1 MKCNFILIVVGL
13 NFVFAQI
20 CPPSDTIAINPIQ
33 NNYSIP
39 LLNTW
44 ENLDI
49 MTWNV
54 KQFPLSNATIANI
67 NEVISD
73 VLPDIILFQEIN
85 DLNEFENLSST
96 LFAYEFIS
104 SGDDYY
110 GLAMAFRKDCID
122 LINYTTLFP
131 SDGYEFA
138 WRYPLKAN
146 IIWNCGDT
154 YLPLQ
159 IINVHF
165 KCCNDGFDR
174 RLASSEILSDY
185 INEQINLGLQENI
198 IIGGDFN
205 DEITDSENQNS
216 LLPLVNNNNI
226 YFTTLPIAS
235 NSYYDSFPSYN
246 SFLDHI
252 VISNN
257 LYDEIGIL
265 YVNTLRLDDYM
276 GYSYFQNNV
285 SDHRPVT
292 LSFAVHYE
300 PVPQSI
306 IINEIMNNPNA
317 VTDTNGE
324 WIEIYNSSNSEIIN
338 LQGYILS
345 DNDNDYHIINSE
357 LMIMP
362 LEYIILGINS
372 DITENGYI
380 DVDYEYNNFYLNN
393 FWDEIIIY
401 HPNGTLVDQVEYDF
415 NGSFPNLEAYSMEL
429 LSPEL
434 DNNIGSNWVSSN
446 IMMSNGDYGTPNN
459 QNQSCDADEDI
470 NQDSIINVID
480 IIMLVNYI
488 TGESSIENFCEIDL
502 NQDGN
507 INVIDIVY
515 LIGYILDNI

>member
-1 MKCNFILIVVGL
+1 
-13 NFVFAQI
+13 
-20 CPPSDTIAINPIQ
+20 
-33 NNYSIP
+33 
-39 LLNTW
+39 
-44 ENLDI
+44 
-49 MTWNV
+49 
-54 KQFPLSNATIANI
+54 
-67 NEVISD
+67 
-73 VLPDIILFQEIN
+73 
-85 DLNEFENLSST
+85 
-96 LFAYEFIS
+96 
-104 SGDDYY
+104 
-110 GLAMAFRKDCID
+110 
-122 LINYTTLFP
+122 
-131 SDGYEFA
+131 
-138 WRYPLKAN
+138 
-146 IIWNCGDT
+146 
-154 YLPLQ
+154 
-159 IINVHF
+159 
-165 KCCNDGFDR
+165 
-174 RLASSEILSDY
+174 
-185 INEQINLGLQENI
+185 
-198 IIGGDFN
+198 
-205 DEITDSENQNS
+205 
-216 LLPLVNNNNI
+216 
-226 YFTTLPIAS
+226 
-235 NSYYDSFPSYN
+235 
-246 SFLDHI
+246 
-252 VISNN
+252 
-257 LYDEIGIL
+257 
-265 YVNTLRLDDYM
+265 M

-324 WIEIYNSSNSEIIN
+324 WIEIYNSSNSETIN

-393 FWDEIIIY
+393 FWDEIIIS

-434 DNNIGSNWVSSN
+434 DNNIGSNWLSSN
-446 IMMSNGDYGTPNN
+446 VLMSNGDYGSPNN
-459 QNQSCDADEDI
+459 QNQSCNISEDI
-470 NQDSIINVID
+470 NEDGVVNVID

-488 TGESSIENFCEIDL
+488 VEESSIDNICEIDF